1 MAMVRIS
8 GIAKYQDIG
17 LGFWGIIASSGRHY
31 RPVNMPSEL
40 KKEGLSIRCK
50 AIEIH
55 DDESI
60 FMWGKAIKIV
70 SFETMVIS

>member
-8 GIAKYQDIG
+8 GTAQYQNIG
-17 LGFWGIIASSGRHY
+17 LGFWGIITAGGEQY
-31 RPVNMPSEL
+31 RPVNMPKEL
-40 KKEGLSIRCK
+40 EKEGMSIRCK

-70 SFETMVIS
+70 SFETMALS